1 MRVRS
6 VALFPVESIFPLP
19 SFPCHLACVW
29 QKVKTFRFFPE
40 PQCSEARFAHD

>member
-6 VALFPVESIFPLP
+6 VALFPVESIFPSSL
-19 SFPCHLACVW
+19 FLAILRVW